1 MDSKQPPDHSPVLA
15 QTKAAKDDPLPWLER
30 SWLERSW
37 LECSWLE
44 CSWLERFLTRVGFFE
59 HKYNVMY
66 EPLTTLTL
74 HYGPL
79 ILYCLG
85 TCSALAYVLFYSVT
99 SSVVDTVI

>member
-30 SWLERSW
+30 SWLE
-37 LECSWLE
+37 

-66 EPLTTLTL
+66 EPLTTITL

-85 TCSALAYVLFYSVT
+85 TCSALAYVLFYSIT